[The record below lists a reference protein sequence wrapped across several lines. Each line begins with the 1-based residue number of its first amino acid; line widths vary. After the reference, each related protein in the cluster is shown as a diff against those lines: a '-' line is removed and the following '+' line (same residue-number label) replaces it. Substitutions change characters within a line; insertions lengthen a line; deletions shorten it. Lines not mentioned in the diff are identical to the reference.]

1 MKDWKPITNQT
12 ILQAPVLVQTTF
24 EVDEP
29 ADTFLDMSAWHKGIV
44 FVNGFNI
51 GRYFRVGP
59 QQTLY
64 VPGPLLKVGVNTVCY
79 GIFFKDYNFT
89 LKCFHF
95 KQNMPKKNVLQV
107 TIFEQFEPSNQIVFQ
122 DTPNLG
128 ATGREEWKVCRI
140 QKNKINCFEKN

>member
-29 ADTFLDMSAWHKGIV
+29 ADTFLDMSGWHKGIV
-44 FVNGFNI
+44 FVNRFNI

-64 VPGPLLKVGVNTVCY
+64 VPGPLLKVGVNTVCC
-79 GIFFKDYNFT
+79 GIFFKDYNST

-95 KQNMPKKNVLQV
+95 KQNMQKKCSTGYNFRTIRAIKPNSISGHPKLGSYRERRMEGLQN
-107 TIFEQFEPSNQIVFQ
+107 P
-122 DTPNLG
+122 
-128 ATGREEWKVCRI
+128 
-140 QKNKINCFEKN
+140 EK